1 MLHSS
6 VTLSRSTYA
15 LTWLAEKIG
24 DQHEALFVLPDTAE
38 PDRLIASTRRA
49 GDELGR
55 AGLFDA
61 RRGVHPDLVHTF
73 RALAR
78 PDIDLYG
85 TIAHQHHPEPMSIV
99 AAAESGS
106 AVLAVLD
113 ATTLTLHP
121 IRPDSVADAVLGLLP
136 PTQPAH
142 GQSLSVPASAVQ
154 GAAGRHASEDEE
166 FSVFAGQ
173 GRTDPSVARLRQ
185 LVAQPRSS
193 AAQIHVAVRDQLGRR
208 RRSEFPVHVIDVDSG
223 RWFLHRRRNTAG
235 DVWITAAPATTAA
248 VAKTL
253 ADVCRVLT
261 AAR

>member
-24 DQHEALFVLPDTAE
+24 DQHEALFVLPDTGE
-38 PDRLIASTRRA
+38 PNLLVATTRRA

-55 AGLFDA
+55 AGLFDT

-78 PDIDLYG
+78 PNIDLYG
-85 TIAHQHHPEPMSIV
+85 TMAHQQHPEPFSVV
-99 AAAESGS
+99 AAAEGGS

-113 ATTLTLHP
+113 ATTLALHP
-121 IRPDSVADAVLGLLP
+121 IRPDSLAEAVLGLLP
-136 PTQPAH
+136 PMQPAQ
-142 GQSLSVPASAVQ
+142 GQSLSVPASAVE
-154 GAAGRHASEDEE
+154 GAGGRHATEGEE

-185 LVAQPRSS
+185 LIAQPRTSG
-193 AAQIHVAVRDQLGRR
+193 AQIHVAVRDQLGRR
-208 RRSEFPVHVIDVDSG
+208 HRSEFPVHVIDVDSG

-248 VAKTL
+248 VANTL
-253 ADVCRVLT
+253 SDTCRVLG